1 MKKAAGLIV
10 SLAVLYLLWRA
21 VDPAAIRAAAR
32 QADPLWLGVGL
43 AMVVPLT
50 WVTAWRFQLL
60 TRSDV
65 GLAESTRLIL
75 AASTLNL
82 ALPSKMGDV
91 AKAWV
96 LVYRHRFAAERALSL
111 VVFEKMLDMAS
122 LLAWGVPALL
132 WVGGREAPYLLA
144 AAAVGGLFALLA
156 LLLAPV
162 PLTAALLRLCT
173 RVAPGMLAARIAR
186 FEGEWTRTV
195 QWFWSGRRAG
205 GIVAMSVLLWGGHL
219 FQFWLFARALGPA
232 IPLLDNMAF
241 ATLSILAG
249 LVPLTAA
256 GIGTRD
262 AAIVALYGPAL
273 GQGAAAVLGVLATM
287 RYLLPALA
295 GLPFL
300 GDYWRRGRA
309 LAPDA
314 GAERGP

>member
-1 MKKAAGLIV
+1 MKKLLGLVV

-21 VDPAAIRAAAR
+21 VDPAAIWAAAR
-32 QADPLWLGVGL
+32 QADPLWLCTGL

-50 WVTAWRFQLL
+50 GVTAWRFQLL
-60 TRSDV
+60 ARSDV
-65 GLAESTRLIL
+65 GLGESTRLIL

-132 WVGGREAPYLLA
+132 WVGGREPPYLLA
-144 AAAVGGLFALLA
+144 AVAVGGLFALLA
-156 LLLAPV
+156 LLLAPT
-162 PLTAALLRLCT
+162 PLTASLMRLCT
-173 RVAPGMLAARIAR
+173 FVAPAGLAARIAK

-195 QWFWSGRRAG
+195 QWFWGGRRAG
-205 GIVAMSVLLWGGHL
+205 GIVAMSFLLWGGHL

-232 IPLLDNMAF
+232 LPLFDNMAF
-241 ATLSILAG
+241 ATLAILAG

-256 GIGTRD
+256 GVGTRD

-273 GQGAAAVLGVLATM
+273 GQGAAAVLGVLATT
-287 RYLLPALA
+287 RYLIPALA
-295 GLPFL
+295 GLPIL
-300 GDYWRRGRA
+300 SDYWRRDRA
-309 LAPDA
+309 LAPDPEA
-314 GAERGP
+314 GGTP